1 MNGSKCKQFPLANIP
16 PLQFCAILETMKQA
30 TRNGRPVGEYFFQK
44 IEKFTGRTLQR
55 QKTRPKKKAKEIK
68 GNVPR
73 IPAIARLFL
82 EFFSHNP

>member
-1 MNGSKCKQFPLANIP
+1 MQAISTGKHP

-44 IEKFTGRTLQR
+44 IEKFTGRKLQR
-55 QKTRPKKKAKEIK
+55 QKTHPKKKAKEIK

-73 IPAIARLFL
+73 IPAIAGLFL